1 MFSVLV
7 SAAFGAAAGFTSG
20 FTAGFASAFGAA
32 AGFCAGLDRNL
43 FEMSEEE
50 LKEAGVEKLP
60 MNLMEACQEFEKD
73 EYIKNVLGN
82 DLVQKYTQAKKKEY
96 EEYVTQV
103 TEWELNKY
111 LHRI

>member
-1 MFSVLV
+1 MKK
-7 SAAFGAAAGFTSG
+7 TSI
-20 FTAGFASAFGAA
+20 F
-32 AGFCAGLDRNL
+32 
-43 FEMSEEE
+43 
-50 LKEAGVEKLP
+50 
-60 MNLMEACQEFEKD
+60 
-73 EYIKNVLGN
+73 KNVLGN

>member
-1 MFSVLV
+1 MINPRFEKK
-7 SAAFGAAAGFTSG
+7 AFKK
-20 FTAGFASAFGAA
+20 
-32 AGFCAGLDRNL
+32 
-43 FEMSEEE
+43 EVE

>member
-1 MFSVLV
+1 
-7 SAAFGAAAGFTSG
+7 
-20 FTAGFASAFGAA
+20 
-32 AGFCAGLDRNL
+32 
-43 FEMSEEE
+43 
-50 LKEAGVEKLP
+50 